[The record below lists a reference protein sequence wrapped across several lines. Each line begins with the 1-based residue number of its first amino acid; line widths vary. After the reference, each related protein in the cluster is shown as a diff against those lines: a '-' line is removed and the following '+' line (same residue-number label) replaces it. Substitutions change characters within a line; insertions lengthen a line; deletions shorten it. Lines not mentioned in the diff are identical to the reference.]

1 MGNCKIDGTYD
12 RTESQKEVKLEEND
26 SSLINKLDGNYPK
39 DKMNKINKFVNNNS
53 GNNSI
58 NNINILGKK
67 LFTLKLNNENLGKER
82 NSSNEDELVI
92 ITPRLNKNNIGVENY
107 ANEITD
113 ELTIKNETLVYM
125 GDYLSNKSSENRK
138 SIDKIPETNKINKG
152 KKNAKIEKNKN
163 RNSSAKIGKSN
174 KNTKDKINKSSNV
187 SRNKNNMKN
196 NNKSKPNIFQK
207 DKMGNSKII
216 KGRIIPKNNN
226 LNLLEKEIPAIK
238 VANMDYYN
246 INERK
251 EQNNQ
256 NIIGIN
262 NLKQFSG
269 NYFNQRKSKSKKN
282 NKVFNKSYN
291 IKSNFALNPLFE
303 SFQFSDIIKG
313 GDNPQSST
321 LEKRNIELGN
331 LLFQNLPLIKSDEII
346 PNIER
351 KTYKEDLDSP
361 QMKQKNIENKIKNEF
376 GFENGNMKIPI
387 YKKKTDFHIRNKS
400 YNNINFFKNN
410 MTNDIGNDNNYF
422 SLFNNSANLSI
433 NFIHNKFNKTSK
445 NMNQVE
451 PNMNNK
457 NNITERHNKSSCNK
471 KVRMNNCW
479 DKNDNKKSNPY
490 FDYNNFNKK
499 VNPNKK
505 IKNKSSNLQ
514 KIKKGISNSR
524 SYNNIFQTNKSN
536 NNQLNNTNSNINNM
550 ALSSEQYNDMI
561 EVYIPKTQRKSLIN
575 NEIINKAGN
584 KYIFTYEKL
593 DMFNT
598 EQILYDGII
607 YKVINGVANGETEY
621 KFLERYFQITKNC
634 FKYYNN
640 IKEAL
645 KEKEKPLVQFDIR
658 HIQTI
663 EIIENSFLGESKI
676 NGNKNINILFC
687 IYIKGNN
694 DFFVFAHYNKYVGN
708 NIINILQFL
717 MRYYE
722 ENYFYS

>member
-12 RTESQKEVKLEEND
+12 RTESQKEVKLEDND
-26 SSLINKLDGNYPK
+26 SSLIKKLEGNYPK
-39 DKMNKINKFVNNNS
+39 DKMNKINKFINHKNEN
-53 GNNSI
+53 

-67 LFTLKLNNENLGKER
+67 MFNLKLNNENIGKER
-82 NSSNEDELVI
+82 NSSNDDELVI
-92 ITPRLNKNNIGVENY
+92 ITPRLNKNNIAVENY

-113 ELTIKNETLVYM
+113 EFTIKNETLVYIN
-125 GDYLSNKSSENRK
+125 DYLSNKSSENKK
-138 SIDKIPETNKINKG
+138 SIDKIPETNKINKN

-163 RNSSAKIGKSN
+163 RNSCDKITKSN
-174 KNTKDKINKSSNV
+174 KNTKEKINKSSNV

-196 NNKSKPNIFQK
+196 NKSKPNILQK
-207 DKMGNSKII
+207 DKKGNSKII
-216 KGRIIPKNNN
+216 KGRIIQKNNN
-226 LNLLEKEIPAIK
+226 FNLLEQEVPSIK
-238 VANMDYYN
+238 VTNMDYSN
-246 INERK
+246 NNDGNE
-251 EQNNQ
+251 QDIQ
-256 NIIGIN
+256 NIYGIN
-262 NLKQFSG
+262 NLKQISG
-269 NYFNQRKSKSKKN
+269 NYLNQRKSKSKKN
-282 NKVFNKSYN
+282 NKVINKSYN
-291 IKSNFALNPLFE
+291 INNNFALNPLFE

-313 GDNPQSST
+313 GNNPQSST

-331 LLFQNLPLIKSDEII
+331 LLFQNLPLIKPDEII

-361 QMKQKNIENKIKNEF
+361 QMKQNYLENNNNIISKNEF
-376 GFENGNMKIPI
+376 KNDNMKIPI

-445 NMNQVE
+445 NNKQVE
-451 PNMNNK
+451 PIINKK

-471 KVRMNNCW
+471 KVSMNNCF
-479 DKNDNKKSNPY
+479 DKKENKKSNPY

-499 VNPNKK
+499 LNPNKK

-524 SYNNIFQTNKSN
+524 SYNNIFQTNKNS

-550 ALSSEQYNDMI
+550 VLSSEQYNDMI
-561 EVYIPKTQRKSLIN
+561 EVYLPKTQRKSLIC
-575 NEIINKAGN
+575 NEIINRAGN

-607 YKVINGVANGETEY
+607 YKVINNVENGETEY
-621 KFLERYFQITKNC
+621 KFLERYFQITKNS
-634 FKYYNN
+634 FKYYNS

-676 NGNKNINILFC
+676 NGNKNVNILFC

-694 DFFVFAHYNKYVGN
+694 DFFVFSHFNKYVGN